1 MELKTNTDIDLLA
14 LTISE
19 GSGDTQKTIDVKEIN
34 EPLFIIQISAS
45 YQNLDNLL
53 KSFYQLMKIIK
64 YKNVLIFH
72 ENENHLIEVITAKL
86 KTKFCDKIFLFAKK
100 RVQSLNSDYKI
111 NFTSLSGV
119 TLHYEIDVVIG
130 EMWTYLYCT
139 VTTSNQ
145 QPISNQSK

>member
-1 MELKTNTDIDLLA
+1 MELKTNTDIDLLTLA
-14 LTISE
+14 ISE
-19 GSGDTQKTIDVKEIN
+19 GSGDKQKTIDVKEIN

-53 KSFYQLMKIIK
+53 KSLYQLMKIIK

-72 ENENHLIEVITAKL
+72 ENENHLKAITAKL